1 MSIIPFSKLDIA
13 DLYVDAL
20 YEGGPG
26 NSFQDEPLSKLL
38 GVDNQGGFR
47 VLGKK
52 KGKVALRLL
61 VLTTNMSD
69 ADWPDALDPLL
80 TTETIKSPG
89 ASCTTRGGEETR
101 F

>member
-1 MSIIPFSKLDIA
+1 MSIIPFSDLEIA

-47 VLGKK
+47 VLRQKK
-52 KGKVALRLL
+52 VSNG
-61 VLTTNMSD
+61 SE
-69 ADWPDALDPLL
+69 LL
-80 TTETIKSPG
+80 TRIWSATPG
-89 ASCTTRGGEETR
+89 GGQVR
-101 F
+101 S